1 MSKLLELP
9 KETLEWFEN
18 DELRARVFLEKY
30 ALRDYNGNI
39 IERTPPEMWR
49 RVARAISSVEQTE
62 DKRQEWY
69 EKFYWLLENFRM
81 VPGGRIMFG
90 AGQEQRK
97 ATLLN
102 CYVLPIKGDSI
113 EDIYETMK
121 EMARTYSFGGGV
133 GIDISVLRPK
143 GSPVNNAAYTST
155 GAVSFMDL
163 YSLTTGTIGQS
174 GRRGALMITINCQH
188 PDVEEFITIKNDP
201 LRMKVRYAN
210 ISVQITDEFMNAVL
224 NDDDWE
230 LWYPDIMRESDLIK
244 EFGTSDINEVLSKL
258 QGREDFVAI
267 DLAKRS
273 FYDMWLHTPTPK
285 VYFYVTNKNE
295 IRKRRVYKVVK
306 AKDIWNKIIHN
317 AWASAEP
324 GVIFISTMKK
334 NSTSEYDDMYVLT
347 TNPCSEIPLEPYG
360 DCCLGNINLERFVLN
375 EFTNNAEV
383 DWENLEKAV
392 RYTVRFLDNVLDYNR
407 YRHPLKEQSEASMRS
422 RRIGVG
428 FTGLG
433 DMLIKMQIKYD
444 SDEAIDFVDELFDRI
459 KNIAYDESVN
469 LAIEKGK
476 FPAFDP
482 KKHLKSPFIK
492 KLDKEVQERIK
503 EYGLRNVA
511 LLTVPPVGSGA
522 LLAGVTSGI
531 EPVFALSYVRRS
543 ESLSKEFFKVYHPLV
558 KRYME
563 KYGIKSEE
571 ELPDFFVTAHEIDP
585 YFRVKMQATIQKHI
599 DHSISSTVNLPS
611 DTTEKTISDIYFY
624 SWKLKCKGITVYR
637 EGSREGVLITEQK
650 ASEKKEEAKPSFKRP
665 RIMVG
670 ETVKFRLPQG
680 SLYVTVNKDE
690 NNQIKEVFINIGKSG
705 GDEKADA
712 EAIGRLISIY
722 LQSGGDIET
731 VIEQLEGIKG
741 SETFWD
747 QGIALH
753 SIPDAVSKALMII
766 YKGQYKE
773 DIKVSEK
780 TTHKKQERD
789 DITDSVDH
797 AHGTNDGNGTISL
810 VDESSENQVQAVK
823 LKVENAK
830 MEKCPSCGENALVN
844 ENGCFVCKS
853 CGYTK
858 CS

>member
-1 MSKLLELP
+1 MGSTVELS
-9 KETLEWFEN
+9 KETLEWFGG
-18 DELRARVFLEKY
+18 DELRSRVFLEKY

-39 IERTPPEMWR
+39 LEKIPPEMWR
-49 RVARAISSVEQTE
+49 RVAKAISSVESSE
-62 DKRQEWY
+62 EKRQEWF
-69 EKFYWLLENFRM
+69 EKFYWLLEDFKM

-133 GIDISVLRPK
+133 GVDISVLRPK

-155 GAVSFMDL
+155 GSVSFMDL

-188 PDVEEFITIKNDP
+188 PDVEEFITVKNDP
-201 LRMKVRYAN
+201 LKIKVRYAN

-224 NDDDWE
+224 ADDDWE
-230 LWYPDIMRESDLIK
+230 LWYPDVMRESDLVR
-244 EFGTSDINEVLSKL
+244 EFGTNNIDEIL
-258 QGREDFVAI
+258 QKIQNREDFVAI
-267 DLAKRS
+267 DLSKRS
-273 FYDMWLHTPTPK
+273 FYDIWIHTPTPK

-324 GVIFISTMKK
+324 GLMFISTMKK
-334 NSTSEYDDMYVLT
+334 NSTSEYDDMYTLT
-347 TNPCSEIPLEPYG
+347 TNPCSEITLEPYG
-360 DCCLGNINLERFVLN
+360 ACCLGNINLERFVLN
-375 EFTNNAEV
+375 EFSNNAEI

-392 RYTVRFLDNVLDYNR
+392 RYSVRFLDNVLDYNKD
-407 YRHPLKEQSEASMRS
+407 RHPLKEQSEASMRS

-433 DMLIKMQIKYD
+433 DMLIKMQIRYD
-444 SDEAIDFVDELFDRI
+444 SEEAVDFVDDLFDKI

-469 LAIEKGK
+469 LAIEKGT
-476 FPAFDP
+476 FPSFDP
-482 KKHLKSPFIK
+482 KKHLKSAFIK
-492 KLDKEVQERIK
+492 KLDKSIQERIK

-511 LLTVPPVGSGA
+511 VLTVPPVGSGA

-558 KRYME
+558 QRYME
-563 KYGIKSEE
+563 KYNIENE
-571 ELPDFFVTAHEIDP
+571 DELPEFFVTAHEIDP
-585 YFRVKMQATIQKHI
+585 YFRVKVQAAIQKHI

-611 DTTEKTISDIYFY
+611 DTTEKAISDIYFY
-624 SWKLKCKGITVYR
+624 AWKLKCKGITVYR
-637 EGSREGVLITEQK
+637 EGSREGVLITEDETK
-650 ASEKKEEAKPSFKRP
+650 EKKEETKVSFRRS
-665 RIMVG
+665 RIMIG

-690 NNQIKEVFINIGKSG
+690 NSQIKEVFINIGKSG

-722 LQSGGDIET
+722 LQNNGNIDT

-747 QGIALH
+747 QGIALY

-766 YKGQYKE
+766 YKGQYRE

-780 TTHKKQERD
+780 STYNKPLKDEQKDKNNHEDLK
-789 DITDSVDH
+789 
-797 AHGTNDGNGTISL
+797 NNGNGTVSLSEKIIISKGK
-810 VDESSENQVQAVK
+810 EP
-823 LKVENAK
+823 K
-830 MEKCPSCGENALVN
+830 MEKCPSCGERALVN
-844 ENGCFVCKS
+844 ENGCFVCKN

>member
-1 MSKLLELP
+1 
-9 KETLEWFEN
+9 
-18 DELRARVFLEKY
+18 
-30 ALRDYNGNI
+30 
-39 IERTPPEMWR
+39 
-49 RVARAISSVEQTE
+49 
-62 DKRQEWY
+62 
-69 EKFYWLLENFRM
+69 
-81 VPGGRIMFG
+81 
-90 AGQEQRK
+90 
-97 ATLLN
+97 
-102 CYVLPIKGDSI
+102 
-113 EDIYETMK
+113 
-121 EMARTYSFGGGV
+121 
-133 GIDISVLRPK
+133 
-143 GSPVNNAAYTST
+143 
-155 GAVSFMDL
+155 
-163 YSLTTGTIGQS
+163 
-174 GRRGALMITINCQH
+174 
-188 PDVEEFITIKNDP
+188 
-201 LRMKVRYAN
+201 
-210 ISVQITDEFMNAVL
+210 
-224 NDDDWE
+224 
-230 LWYPDIMRESDLIK
+230 
-244 EFGTSDINEVLSKL
+244 
-258 QGREDFVAI
+258 
-267 DLAKRS
+267 
-273 FYDMWLHTPTPK
+273 
-285 VYFYVTNKNE
+285 
-295 IRKRRVYKVVK
+295 
-306 AKDIWNKIIHN
+306 
-317 AWASAEP
+317 
-324 GVIFISTMKK
+324 
-334 NSTSEYDDMYVLT
+334 
-347 TNPCSEIPLEPYG
+347 
-360 DCCLGNINLERFVLN
+360 
-375 EFTNNAEV
+375 
-383 DWENLEKAV
+383 
-392 RYTVRFLDNVLDYNR
+392 
-407 YRHPLKEQSEASMRS
+407 
-422 RRIGVG
+422 
-428 FTGLG
+428 
-433 DMLIKMQIKYD
+433 
-444 SDEAIDFVDELFDRI
+444 
-459 KNIAYDESVN
+459 
-469 LAIEKGK
+469 
-476 FPAFDP
+476 
-482 KKHLKSPFIK
+482 
-492 KLDKEVQERIK
+492 
-503 EYGLRNVA
+503 

-611 DTTEKTISDIYFY
+611 DITEKTISDIYFY

-650 ASEKKEEAKPSFKRP
+650 SSEKKEEAKPSFKRP

-690 NNQIKEVFINIGKSG
+690 SDQIKEVFINIGKSG

-780 TTHKKQERD
+780 TTHKKQGRD

-810 VDESSENQVQAVK
+810 ADKSSENQVQTVK

-830 MEKCPSCGENALVN
+830 MEKCPSCGEKALVN